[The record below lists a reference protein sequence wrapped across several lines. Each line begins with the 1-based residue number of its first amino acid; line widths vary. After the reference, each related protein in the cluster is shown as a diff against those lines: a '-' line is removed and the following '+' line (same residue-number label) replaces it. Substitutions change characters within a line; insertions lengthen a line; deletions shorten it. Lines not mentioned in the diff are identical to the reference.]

1 MRFLFLIAFLTASTV
16 AARSIELAIELPEAG
31 EISAERIDATYDCGS
46 QAMMSV
52 EYVNA
57 GPVSLAVFAHEGEP
71 VIASNVLSA
80 SGARYAAGPF
90 IWWTKGPQASLYDL
104 RNGEDAPPVL
114 ECTEQR

>member
-1 MRFLFLIAFLTASTV
+1 MRFLFLIAVLAASTV
-16 AARSIELAIELPEAG
+16 AARSVEIAIELPEAD
-31 EISAERIDATYDCGS
+31 EISAERIDTTYDCGS
-46 QAMMSV
+46 RAMSV

-71 VIASNVLSA
+71 VVASNVLSA